1 MRFPF
6 TGPQTPRP
14 PTQAGCF
21 YTPGMTR
28 DRENPSSTALH
39 QGSCCSYLRSTCAP
53 GNQNQVIKKEERTN
67 QNPQLGACT
76 SHSPRPAWKTP
87 LHLHPPPGYKAHL
100 SHQPNKTEYFR
111 PNLKSVTSRGCL
123 TAIICVVKSSPPAII
138 NPTLQPSSAVSI
150 GVAIA
155 LVPTTGPA
163 FTAAT
168 VTAAATART

>member
-1 MRFPF
+1 MRFLF
-6 TGPQTPRP
+6 TGPQTPHP
-14 PTQAGCF
+14 PTQAGYF

-87 LHLHPPPGYKAHL
+87 LHLHPPPGYKADL
-100 SHQPNKTEYFR
+100 IFPTKKLKDRIFQT
-111 PNLKSVTSRGCL
+111 KSVTCRRCL
-123 TAIICVVKSSPPAII
+123 TAIICIVKSSPSAII
-138 NPTLQPSSAVSI
+138 NPTLQPPSAVSI
-150 GVAIA
+150 GVTIA